1 MMLADVSGLVGELS
15 AMSEA
20 EVSTVPVRYV
30 LGKLRG
36 ALVEDAAPTARGVW
50 YGDEYDGYADGCP
63 VYDTF
68 RCSRCGY
75 VVSDDGQ
82 TLPGYCPNCG
92 AKMDAVPESD
102 TGEGC

>member
-1 MMLADVSGLVGELS
+1 MILADVSGLVGELS

-36 ALVEDAAPTARGVW
+36 ALVE
-50 YGDEYDGYADGCP
+50 GD
-63 VYDTF
+63 
-68 RCSRCGY
+68 
-75 VVSDDGQ
+75 
-82 TLPGYCPNCG
+82 
-92 AKMDAVPESD
+92 VPESD